1 MSRNLPRGRPG
12 GEESDRPRHEK
23 PKKTQSPSRQ
33 GSAPGNRHRLEIL
46 FEDRGLIV
54 VIKPVGLPVIGMGRE
69 KTALDLLN
77 TMLRNRGI
85 KEPAAVVHRLDR
97 DTSGVMVFA
106 RSGKM
111 KKAMMENWNE
121 LVTKRVYIA
130 LVAGIPPEKE
140 GTIRS
145 NLKENRGHA
154 MYSVGTDEG
163 GFEAVTHYRLIRSS
177 RGFSLL
183 ALELETGRKN
193 QIRVHLADIGCP
205 IVGDEKY
212 GSVRAGR
219 PAGTDEGR
227 GIGRLG
233 LHALGIAFRHPE
245 TREELKFLAPLPG
258 EFLKAVGLSALPE
271 GIF

>member
-1 MSRNLPRGRPG
+1 VRPSTG
-12 GEESDRPRHEK
+12 
-23 PKKTQSPSRQ
+23 
-33 GSAPGNRHRLEIL
+33 AGNRHHLEIL
-46 FEDRGLIV
+46 FEDRSLIV
-54 VIKPVGLPVIGMGRE
+54 VIKPAGLPVIGMGRE

-77 TMLRNRGI
+77 TLLRNRGI

-106 RSGKM
+106 RSGRM
-111 KKAMMENWNE
+111 KKALMENWKE
-121 LVTKRVYIA
+121 LVTSRVYLA

-154 MYSVGTDEG
+154 MYSVGSDEG
-163 GFEAVTHYRLIRSS
+163 GLEAVTHYRLIRSN

-212 GSVRAGR
+212 GSIRAGR
-219 PAGTDEGR
+219 PAGVDNGR

-233 LHALGIAFRHPE
+233 LHALGLAFRHPD
-245 TREELKFLAPLPG
+245 THEELRFQAPVPK
-258 EFLKAVGLSALPE
+258 EFLTAVGLSTLPE